1 MPICLGCFAQFS
13 VRGLRNHWRQSTNP
27 QCQNRFAELSAVQQ
41 SRAET
46 QAGAKPSALPQQ
58 DFFGEYHQEDFTIQ
72 DSPLIEQDDEPMV
85 VENFEDAMDVER
97 GAEEEEIVAEMDESD
112 LESNIDI
119 FEYVHFN
126 PTVRTLLMSF

>member
-1 MPICLGCFAQFS
+1 M
-13 VRGLRNHWRQSTNP
+13 
-27 QCQNRFAELSAVQQ
+27 
-41 SRAET
+41 
-46 QAGAKPSALPQQ
+46 PQQ

-72 DSPLIEQDDEPMV
+72 DSLLIEQDDEPMV